1 MTSIDQRIDDLTEL
15 TRAQLRVISADI
27 FEDDA
32 VIEAAQNLVLEID
45 SARLR
50 QSVAR
55 FEDATATFADLT
67 NQLIAIIE
75 GSTSAGRAGL
85 NAVVREAGALLGD
98 LAGDSAERAAKT
110 VADLADAPT
119 GLDDARGA
127 PADRDAPAPG
137 TAANSRQLSMIA
149 DEYRATFKAARIKN
163 DKLERVDRA
172 CTRLLGFRDRYRA
185 VGERLSIPWY
195 FIGLVHTMESSCN
208 FGCHLHNGDRL
219 TERTVHVPA
228 SRPAREAGDPPF
240 TWEQSAIDSLKSQQ
254 LHTKSDWSLP
264 AVLFR
269 LEAYNGWGYR
279 FKGLASPYLW
289 SFSDRYV
296 AGKYVADGRFDPA
309 AVSEQCGAA
318 VMLKRLGERGEV
330 ELQGL

>member
-1 MTSIDQRIDDLTEL
+1 MTSIEQRIEDLTEM
-15 TRAQLRVISADI
+15 TRAQLRAISADI

-32 VIEAAQNLVLEID
+32 VVEAAQNLVLEID

-67 NQLIAIIE
+67 NKLVAIIE
-75 GSTSAGRAGL
+75 GSTSANRAGL
-85 NAVVREAGALLGD
+85 NPVVSEAGALLGE
-98 LAGDSAERAAKT
+98 LAGDSAERAAKS

-127 PADRDAPAPG
+127 PIDREAPVPG
-137 TAANSRQLSMIA
+137 SATNSRQLSVIA
-149 DEYRATFKAARIKN
+149 DEYRAMFRAATITN
-163 DKLERVDRA
+163 DKLARVDRA

-185 VGERLSIPWY
+185 VGERLGIPWY

-228 SRPAREAGDPPF
+228 NRPPREAGDPPF
-240 TWEQSAIDSLKSQQ
+240 AWEQSAIDALRSQQ
-254 LHTKSDWSLP
+254 LHGKSDWSLP

-296 AGKYVADGRFDPA
+296 AGKYVADGEFDRT
-309 AVSEQCGAA
+309 AVSDQCGAA
-318 VMLKRLGERGEV
+318 VMLKRLEERGEV
-330 ELQGL
+330 ELQEL